1 MVCNNTAVIPARV
14 MFRKDT
20 GGRFKGLVLM
30 NEGLDVD
37 GNVAVIVDEQIFPG
51 RRIALLDT
59 YWFTISYQNEQRF
72 YLKPEFDV
80 NLLPEILDKCG
91 ITPTP
96 YYLGKMELD
105 EKILRERYQTLFAKE
120 KKSVA
125 APTASLHFTDR
136 VFESLDAKHIKRV
149 EVTLDVGLGTFAEVE
164 DINVTKKYLH
174 SEKIKLSQDTVVAIQ
189 GAKRTQT
196 PVIAVGTT
204 VVRTLESQSSMLLT
218 SEAKD
223 IVTETNIFIMDG
235 YKFEI
240 VDHLIT
246 NFHVPKSSLMAL
258 VSAFLTHKKSKR
270 ALLELYEV
278 AKNEGFQFYSF
289 GDAMLVI

>member
-1 MVCNNTAVIPARV
+1 
-14 MFRKDT
+14 
-20 GGRFKGLVLM
+20 
-30 NEGLDVD
+30 
-37 GNVAVIVDEQIFPG
+37 
-51 RRIALLDT
+51 
-59 YWFTISYQNEQRF
+59 
-72 YLKPEFDV
+72 
-80 NLLPEILDKCG
+80 
-91 ITPTP
+91 
-96 YYLGKMELD
+96 
-105 EKILRERYQTLFAKE
+105 
-120 KKSVA
+120 
-125 APTASLHFTDR
+125 
-136 VFESLDAKHIKRV
+136 LDAKHIKRV

-270 ALLELYEV
+270 ALKHDSY
-278 AKNEGFQFYSF
+278 Y
-289 GDAMLVI
+289 